1 MYIYIYIYIGTP
13 HEYEHS
19 NPRISIFASPRFQ
32 IRPLFSG
39 NDRAPTSCG
48 SSMGDLG
55 EGRHD
60 LEGFGESLIWDTIF
74 GGNGFMM
81 VSSCFMMFNDV
92 FDDVP
97 SIWPFFCINIMDTRM
112 TDLLAHYEPMVV

>member
-1 MYIYIYIYIGTP
+1 
-13 HEYEHS
+13 
-19 NPRISIFASPRFQ
+19 
-32 IRPLFSG
+32 
-39 NDRAPTSCG
+39 
-48 SSMGDLG
+48 
-55 EGRHD
+55 
-60 LEGFGESLIWDTIF
+60 
-74 GGNGFMM
+74 MM

>member
-1 MYIYIYIYIGTP
+1 MNMNTQTP
-13 HEYEHS
+13 EYPS
-19 NPRISIFASPRFQ
+19 SLP
-32 IRPLFSG
+32 PLPDSAPVSG